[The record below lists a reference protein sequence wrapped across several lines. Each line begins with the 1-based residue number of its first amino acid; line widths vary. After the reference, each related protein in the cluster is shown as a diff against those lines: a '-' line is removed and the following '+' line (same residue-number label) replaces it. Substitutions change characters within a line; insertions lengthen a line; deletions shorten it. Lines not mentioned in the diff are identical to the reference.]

1 MEKGCDERFRFFEH
15 LGLNFIKTSSLIWL
29 EILEQF
35 LDPCRCNADVCVDG
49 QGLQVCSWE
58 VRAAGCPGESGTIKR
73 CRLAGKPLLS
83 GQTQF

>member
-29 EILEQF
+29 EIFEQF

-49 QGLQVCSWE
+49 QGLQVALGRSE
-58 VRAAGCPGESGTIKR
+58 LLAALEKVEQLKGV
-73 CRLAGKPLLS
+73 
-83 GQTQF
+83 F

>member
-49 QGLQVCSWE
+49 QGLL
-58 VRAAGCPGESGTIKR
+58 AALEKVEQLKGVV
-73 CRLAGKPLLS
+73 
-83 GQTQF
+83 